1 MTTRWLQ
8 GEVDRGTIEEYVE
21 LEKEIASHEAQRW
34 GIVIIII
41 VTIYY
46 YDCSP
51 ALILQQKRNQLVHL
65 EERIKQQEE
74 NVEALDE
81 QTLVSRILS

>member
-41 VTIYY
+41 VTTIIIAA
-46 YDCSP
+46 P
-51 ALILQQKRNQLVHL
+51 H
-65 EERIKQQEE
+65 
-74 NVEALDE
+74 
-81 QTLVSRILS
+81 

>member
-1 MTTRWLQ
+1 MSPSSGVRTRITTRWLQ

-41 VTIYY
+41 IAIIVIIIMIAA
-46 YDCSP
+46 P
-51 ALILQQKRNQLVHL
+51 H
-65 EERIKQQEE
+65 
-74 NVEALDE
+74 
-81 QTLVSRILS
+81 